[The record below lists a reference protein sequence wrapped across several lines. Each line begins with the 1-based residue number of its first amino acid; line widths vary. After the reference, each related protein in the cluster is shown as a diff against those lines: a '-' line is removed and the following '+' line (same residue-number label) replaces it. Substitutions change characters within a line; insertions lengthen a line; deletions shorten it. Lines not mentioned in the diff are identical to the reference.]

1 MVDVITPRQLTLL
14 ALVAKHPGLEREK
27 LLAVGGPTAAADLA
41 YLEQHDLLREREPGR
56 YRVSHFG
63 DLALKRGR

>member
-1 MVDVITPRQLTLL
+1 MVDVITPRQLNLL

-27 LLAVGGPTAAADLA
+27 LLTVGGPTAAADLA

-63 DLALKRGR
+63 ALALKRGQ

>member
-1 MVDVITPRQLTLL
+1 MVDVITRHQLTLL

-27 LLAVGGPTAAADLA
+27 LLMVGGPTAAADLA

>member
-1 MVDVITPRQLTLL
+1 MVDVITPRQLALL

-27 LLAVGGPTAAADLA
+27 LLAVGGATAAVDLA

-56 YRVSHFG
+56 FRVSHFG
-63 DLALKRGR
+63 ERALKRGL